1 MGRKKKGLE
10 VGNTYKSLKDICNTL
25 KLKYKDGSSS
35 KNALLK
41 KIESEYKIEIKDN
54 SYTVLE
60 RFDIPKE
67 IPDKRKETKGNNLG
81 KRKIFNNLLIEKEN
95 EDRIGVYKIV
105 LDNNIYIGSTIQGFR
120 KRFIGHN
127 NKINNK
133 VPFTSEMLGNGAI
146 FEVIEFCDGLSEIEI
161 RNLENKY
168 IKQYREDNDWNLI
181 NSRDAWD
188 YIKKQKQKYKTIKI
202 KVKDE
207 DYESTLEFLKDN
219 NLISE

>member
-41 KIESEYKIEIKDN
+41 KIESEYKIEKQGKGYLI
-54 SYTVLE
+54 LE
-60 RFDIPKE
+60 RYDTPKE
-67 IPDKRKETKGNNLG
+67 IPDKRKETKGNFTG
-81 KRKIFNNLLIEKEN
+81 KRKIFTNLLIEKEN

-105 LDNNIYIGSTIQGFR
+105 LDNNIYVGSTIKSFR
-120 KRFIGHN
+120 ERFKGHKSK
-127 NKINNK
+127 NKIM
-133 VPFTSEMLGNGAI
+133 PHTYEMLDNGAT
-146 FEVIEFCDGLSEIEI
+146 FEVIEFCDGLPEIEI
-161 RNLENKY
+161 RKLENYY
-168 IKQYREDNDWNLI
+168 IKQYREDENWNLI
-181 NSRDAWD
+181 NSKDAWD
-188 YIKKQKQKYKTIKI
+188 FAKKQKYKTIRI